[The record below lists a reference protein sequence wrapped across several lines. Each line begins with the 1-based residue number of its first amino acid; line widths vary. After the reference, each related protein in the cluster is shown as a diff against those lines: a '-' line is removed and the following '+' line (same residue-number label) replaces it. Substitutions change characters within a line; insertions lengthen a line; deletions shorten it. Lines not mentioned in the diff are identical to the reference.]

1 LRRFPITVMTSS
13 NLVHC
18 LGCGALVPDLD
29 GPTHEY
35 MLSAPGCWSL
45 FNGVAVRQYEIA
57 SFDLRR
63 LAVDA
68 YAVQH
73 PGATDRRAVQSV
85 AVHLI
90 SLCFVLERGLT
101 PTDATDKMRQALLE
115 KSRFV
120 WLQPPP
126 SMGEITVADVV
137 SIKDAQAHAAI
148 VNRWARSAWE
158 AWSAHHAQIRKW
170 ATT

>member
-1 LRRFPITVMTSS
+1 MTTSDFIQ
-13 NLVHC
+13 C
-18 LGCGALVPDLD
+18 LGCGALVPDIE

-45 FNGVAVRQYEIA
+45 FNQVAVKQYEIA
-57 SFDLRR
+57 TFDLRR

-73 PGATDRRAVQSV
+73 PGTTDRRAVQSV

-90 SLCFVLERGLT
+90 SLYFVLERGLT
-101 PTDATDKMRQALLE
+101 PTEATGKMRHALMD

-137 SIKDAQAHAAI
+137 NVIDPAEH
-148 VNRWARSAWE
+148 E
-158 AWSAHHAQIRKW
+158 
-170 ATT
+170 

>member
-1 LRRFPITVMTSS
+1 MTD
-13 NLVHC
+13 LIRC
-18 LGCGALVPDLD
+18 LGCGALVPDID

-45 FNGVAVRQYEIA
+45 FNQVAVLQYEIA

-63 LAVDA
+63 MAVDA

-73 PGATDRRAVQSV
+73 PGTIDRRAVQSV

-90 SLCFVLERGLT
+90 SLYFVLERGLT
-101 PTDATDKMRQALLE
+101 PTEATDKMRHALTD

-120 WLQPPP
+120 WLKPPS
-126 SMGEITVADVV
+126 SMGEITVVDVV
-137 SIKDAQAHAAI
+137 YITEPLDHEALVKC
-148 VNRWARSAWE
+148 WTRSAWE
-158 AWSAHHAQIRKW
+158 AWRAHHGQIRKW
-170 ATT
+170 ATA

>member
-1 LRRFPITVMTSS
+1 MPITE
-13 NLVHC
+13 NLIHC
-18 LGCGALVPDLD
+18 LGCGALVPDTD

-45 FNGVAVRQYEIA
+45 FNQVAVLQYQIA

-63 LAVDA
+63 MAVDA

-73 PGATDRRAVQSV
+73 PGTTDRRAVQSV

-90 SLCFVLERGLT
+90 SLYFVLEHGLT
-101 PTDATDKMRQALLE
+101 PTEATDKMRHALLD

-126 SMGEITVADVV
+126 SMGEITVVDVV
-137 SIKDAQAHAAI
+137 NITDPIEHEVMI
-148 VNRWARSAWE
+148 NRWARSAWE
-158 AWSAHHAQIRKW
+158 AWSEYHDQIRKS
-170 ATT
+170 ANE

>member
-1 LRRFPITVMTSS
+1 MTTAP
-13 NLVHC
+13 LIRC
-18 LGCGALVPDLD
+18 LGCGALVPDSE

-35 MLSAPGCWSL
+35 MLSAPGCWAL
-45 FNGVAVRQYEIA
+45 FNEVAVQQYEIA

-73 PGATDRRAVQSV
+73 PGTTDRRAIQSV

-90 SLCFVLERGLT
+90 SLYFVLERGLT
-101 PTDATDKMRQALLE
+101 PAEATDKMRRALTA

-120 WLQPPP
+120 WLQPPLT
-126 SMGEITVADVV
+126 MGEITVADVV
-137 SIKDAQAHAAI
+137 NIKDSEEHAAI

-158 AWSAHHAQIRKW
+158 AWRAHHDQIRKW
-170 ATT
+170 ANM

>member
-1 LRRFPITVMTSS
+1 LRRFPIAVMTSS

-18 LGCGALVPDLD
+18 LGCGAPVPDID

-35 MLSAPGCWSL
+35 MLSAPGCWAL
-45 FNGVAVRQYEIA
+45 FNEVAVRQYEIA

-73 PGATDRRAVQSV
+73 PGTTDRRAVQSV

-90 SLCFVLERGLT
+90 SLYFVLERGLT
-101 PTDATDKMRQALLE
+101 PTKATDKMRQALLD

-120 WLQPPP
+120 WLQPPQ
-126 SMGEITVADVV
+126 SMGEITVVDVV
-137 SIKDAQAHAAI
+137 NIKDLQEHAAI
-148 VNRWARSAWE
+148 VNRWAHAAWE
-158 AWSAHHAQIRKW
+158 AWSAHHARIRQW
-170 ATT
+170 AAT

>member
-1 LRRFPITVMTSS
+1 MP
-13 NLVHC
+13 LVQC
-18 LGCGALVPDLD
+18 PGCGALVSDID

-45 FNGVAVRQYEIA
+45 FNEVAVLQYEIA

-73 PGATDRRAVQSV
+73 PGTTDRRAVQSV

-90 SLCFVLERGLT
+90 SLYFVLERGLT
-101 PTDATDKMRQALLE
+101 PTEATDKMRQALTD

-120 WLQPPP
+120 WLKPPL
-126 SMGEITVADVV
+126 SLGEITVVDVV
-137 SIKDAQAHAAI
+137 KIRDRLKHEKMI
-148 VNRWARSAWE
+148 NRWARSAWE

-170 ATT
+170 AAD

>member
-1 LRRFPITVMTSS
+1 MTISH
-13 NLVHC
+13 LIHC
-18 LGCGALVPDLD
+18 LGCGALVPDLA

-45 FNGVAVRQYEIA
+45 FNQVAVLQYEIA

-68 YAVQH
+68 YAAQH
-73 PGATDRRAVQSV
+73 PGTTDRRAIQSV

-90 SLCFVLERGLT
+90 SLYFVLERGLT
-101 PTDATDKMRQALLE
+101 PTEATDKMRHALTD

-120 WLQPPP
+120 WLRPPQ
-126 SMGEITVADVV
+126 SMGDITVVDVNK
-137 SIKDAQAHAAI
+137 ITDPLEHEAI
-148 VNRWARSAWE
+148 VKRWAWSTWKAWG
-158 AWSAHHAQIRKW
+158 AHQAQIRKW
-170 ATT
+170 AEK

>member
-1 LRRFPITVMTSS
+1 MTASTVI
-13 NLVHC
+13 HC
-18 LGCGALVPDLD
+18 LGCGALVPDIE
-29 GPTHEY
+29 GSTHKY
-35 MLSAPGCWSL
+35 MLSTPGCWSL
-45 FNGVAVRQYEIA
+45 FNQVAVQQYEIA

-73 PGATDRRAVQSV
+73 PGTTDRRAIQSV

-90 SLCFVLERGLT
+90 SLYFVLERGLT
-101 PTDATDKMRQALLE
+101 PTEATHKMRQALSD

-120 WLQPPP
+120 WLQPPQ
-126 SMGEITVADVV
+126 SMGEVTVADVV
-137 SIKDAQAHAAI
+137 GVTDPAEHEAM
-148 VNRWARSAWE
+148 VRRWARSAWE

-170 ATT
+170 ANT

>member
-1 LRRFPITVMTSS
+1 MTTST
-13 NLVHC
+13 LIHC
-18 LGCGALVPDLD
+18 LGCGALVPDSD

-35 MLSAPGCWSL
+35 MLAAPGCWSL
-45 FNGVAVRQYEIA
+45 FNEVAVQQYEIA
-57 SFDLRR
+57 SFDFRR

-73 PGATDRRAVQSV
+73 PGTTDRRAIQSV

-90 SLCFVLERGLT
+90 SLYFVLERGLK
-101 PTDATDKMRQALLE
+101 PSEATDRMRRALTD

-120 WLQPPP
+120 WLEPPP
-126 SMGEITVADVV
+126 SMGDITVVDVV
-137 SIKDAQAHAAI
+137 NITDPTEHQAM

-158 AWSAHHAQIRKW
+158 AWRAHHAQIRQW
-170 ATT
+170 AGL

>member
-1 LRRFPITVMTSS
+1 MMTT
-13 NLVHC
+13 NLIRC
-18 LGCGALVPDLD
+18 LGCGALVPDIE

-45 FNGVAVRQYEIA
+45 FNQVAVQQYEIA

-73 PGATDRRAVQSV
+73 PGTTDRRAVQSV

-90 SLCFVLERGLT
+90 SLYFVLERGLT
-101 PTDATDKMRQALLE
+101 PTEATDKMRHALTD
-115 KSRFV
+115 KSRFA
-120 WLQPPP
+120 WLEPPL
-126 SMGEITVADVV
+126 SMGAITVVDVV
-137 SIKDAQAHAAI
+137 NVTDPAKHETI
-148 VNRWARSAWE
+148 VKRWARSAWE
-158 AWSAHHAQIRKW
+158 VWHEHHDRIRMW
-170 ATT
+170 AGQ

>member
-1 LRRFPITVMTSS
+1 MMNQ
-13 NLVHC
+13 NLIQC
-18 LGCGALVPDLD
+18 LGCGALVPDID

-35 MLSAPGCWSL
+35 MLSAPGCWAT
-45 FNGVAVRQYEIA
+45 FNEVAVQQYEIA

-73 PGATDRRAVQSV
+73 PGTTDRRAIQSV

-90 SLCFVLERGLT
+90 SLHFVLERGLT
-101 PTDATDKMRQALLE
+101 PTEATDKMRHALTV

-120 WLQPPP
+120 WLQPPS
-126 SMGEITVADVV
+126 SMGEITVVDL
-137 SIKDAQAHAAI
+137 
-148 VNRWARSAWE
+148 VNVTEPAEHEVMVNHWARSAWE
-158 AWSAHHAQIRKW
+158 AWCAHHAQIKHW
-170 ATT
+170 IQSFS

>member
-1 LRRFPITVMTSS
+1 MTTT
-13 NLVHC
+13 NLIHC
-18 LGCGALVPDLD
+18 LGCGALVPDSD
-29 GPTHEY
+29 GPSHEY

-45 FNGVAVRQYEIA
+45 FNQVAVQQYEIA

-73 PGATDRRAVQSV
+73 PGTTDRRAVQSV

-90 SLCFVLERGLT
+90 SLYFVLERGLT
-101 PTDATDKMRQALLE
+101 PTEATDKMRVALTD

-120 WLQPPP
+120 WLKPP
-126 SMGEITVADVV
+126 SSMGDITVLDVV
-137 SIKDAQAHAAI
+137 NVTNLSEHEAMVKH
-148 VNRWARSAWE
+148 WARSAWE
-158 AWSAHHAQIRKW
+158 AWGAHHVQIRKW
-170 ATT
+170 AK

>member
-1 LRRFPITVMTSS
+1 MTASK
-13 NLVHC
+13 LIRC
-18 LGCGALVPDLD
+18 LGFGALVPDID

-35 MLSAPGCWSL
+35 MLSAPGCWAA
-45 FNGVAVRQYEIA
+45 FNEVAVQQYEIA

-73 PGATDRRAVQSV
+73 PGTTDRRAIQSV

-90 SLCFVLERGLT
+90 SLYFVLERGLT
-101 PTDATDKMRQALLE
+101 PTEATDKMRQALLD

-120 WLQPPP
+120 WLAPPQL
-126 SMGEITVADVV
+126 MGEITVVNVV
-137 SIKDAQAHAAI
+137 NVKDPREHEAV

-170 ATT
+170 AAT

>member
-1 LRRFPITVMTSS
+1 MVTS

-35 MLSAPGCWSL
+35 MLSAPGCWTL
-45 FNGVAVRQYEIA
+45 FNEVAAQQYEIA

-73 PGATDRRAVQSV
+73 PGTTDRRAIQSV

-90 SLCFVLERGLT
+90 SLYFVLERGLT
-101 PTDATDKMRQALLE
+101 PTQATDKMRHALLE

-120 WLQPPP
+120 WLQPPQ

-137 SIKDAQAHAAI
+137 SIKDPQAHAAI

-158 AWSAHHAQIRKW
+158 AWNAHHAQIRKW